1 MFEIAVC
8 DAYRGCK
15 NPHLGALGIGVVA
28 FEFLAF
34 AAFTAIALEGSGQ
47 KFLGAGGFF
56 AQMSPKLGEPAQ
68 CLVSLADSTGR
79 YNKLAVSFSRRF
91 VV

>member
-56 AQMSPKLGEPAQ
+56 AQMRPKLDEPAQ
-68 CLVSLADSTGR
+68 CLVSLDSRILHRLSNDCPPQSLGQ
-79 YNKLAVSFSRRF
+79 
-91 VV
+91 